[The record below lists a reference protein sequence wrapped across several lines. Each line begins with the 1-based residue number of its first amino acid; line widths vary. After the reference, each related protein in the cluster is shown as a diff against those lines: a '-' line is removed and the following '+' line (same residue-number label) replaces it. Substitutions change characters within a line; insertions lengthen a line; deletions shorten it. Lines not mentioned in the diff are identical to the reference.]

1 MPITV
6 ELQNMYNYSIWIVL
20 AAIVVVLIVGV
31 LGIIFLKKSKKP
43 VVVKEVPKQE
53 PRPVPVPQETIKQK
67 YARAIDE
74 LEKQYRDGKISNRK
88 AYQRLSVIL
97 RKFVHELTGVKVHNY
112 TLMEINQANMPNL
125 SEIIDDCY
133 APEFSVD
140 KDGDFYNT
148 MNKARMVIEQWHS

>member
-1 MPITV
+1 MPITI

-20 AAIVVVLIVGV
+20 VAIVLVLLVGV
-31 LGIIFLKKSKKP
+31 LGIFLLKKSKQP
-43 VVVKEVPKQE
+43 VVVKEVPKAE
-53 PRPVPVPQETIKQK
+53 PEPAPVPKETIKQK
-67 YARAIDE
+67 YSREIDE
-74 LEKQYRDGKISNRK
+74 LEKQYRDGKIGNRK
-88 AYQRLSVIL
+88 AYQKLSVIL

-112 TLMEINQANMPNL
+112 TLTEINKANMPDL
-125 SEIIDDCY
+125 SAIIDDCY